1 MSPLST
7 SDGSMKVKN
16 QPWKKR
22 LKYENPLSPSLSA
35 ADARRLLHLYY
46 SFRSTCTHRQRW
58 LKLTRACDFSLL
70 WVSLNQAVFLF
81 LLNSCTC
88 KIFQIIN
95 TITLC
100 SVFYFCRFFFFCIC
114 TESTESFYTSRLQSA
129 RLFNLFE
136 IRFDW
141 RRWDWR
147 RAEEPF
153 GFSFNGLIILHQ
165 TVEAVSTHKC
175 CLH

>member
-1 MSPLST
+1 
-7 SDGSMKVKN
+7 MKVKN

-70 WVSLNQAVFLF
+70 WVSLNQAAFLF

-88 KIFQIIN
+88 KIYQIIN

-100 SVFYFCRFFFFCIC
+100 SVFYFCRVFFFCICIC
-114 TESTESFYTSRLQSA
+114 TESTESFYTVGCSQQDVSICLKSGSIGADETDAGPRSRL
-129 RLFNLFE
+129 
-136 IRFDW
+136 
-141 RRWDWR
+141 
-147 RAEEPF
+147 
-153 GFSFNGLIILHQ
+153 GFHLM
-165 TVEAVSTHKC
+165 A
-175 CLH
+175 

>member
-70 WVSLNQAVFLF
+70 WVSLNQAAFLF

-100 SVFYFCRFFFFCIC
+100 SVFYFCRFFFLHLYWKHREFL
-114 TESTESFYTSRLQSA
+114 YKSA
-129 RLFNLFE
+129 
-136 IRFDW
+136 
-141 RRWDWR
+141 
-147 RAEEPF
+147 
-153 GFSFNGLIILHQ
+153 
-165 TVEAVSTHKC
+165 AVSKTFQSVWNPVR
-175 CLH
+175 LAQMRLTQGRGAVWVFI